1 MHMVATEDKLV
12 AMGHMATVAQ
22 TFIVAEVALNATL
35 KALGDPNGFK
45 GQDGGRYQGTILNC
59 HRPIA
64 IE

>member
-1 MHMVATEDKLV
+1 MVATEDKLV
-12 AMGHMATVAQ
+12 AMGHMTAVAQ

-35 KALGDPNGFK
+35 KALGDPANGFK
-45 GQDGGRYQGTILNC
+45 GQDGGRYQGTILHC